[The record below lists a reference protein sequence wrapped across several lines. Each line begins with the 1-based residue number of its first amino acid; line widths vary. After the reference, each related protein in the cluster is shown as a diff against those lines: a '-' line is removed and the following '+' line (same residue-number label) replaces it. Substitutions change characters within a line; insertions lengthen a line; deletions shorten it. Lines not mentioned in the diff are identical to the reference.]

1 MGEARRKRATAQ
13 IVVMESQGFRFHGK
27 FITKIAGY
35 DIPPE
40 SQRHVTDLFY
50 GHIGFAR
57 SLGEALG
64 PEHETR
70 RRAAFHEAGHTVVA
84 AAFGFVP
91 TKAYVTQNNHGAWIG
106 RALFDEKRAPPRET
120 SPCTSPENDW
130 RLAANVIAGF
140 IAETMMVG
148 PRASSSI
155 DEQIIFSVVTA
166 ALTAK
171 LELKLEINTAFVDG
185 TTEVMAILRERR
197 PALHAIGE
205 ALMAEPELGR
215 DRLDPLLAGVFDP
228 GRDRAA
234 EFIARLRDGPS
245 QAVRSFAT
253 LAAFQRQGERM
264 QPTN

>member
-1 MGEARRKRATAQ
+1 MGEARRRRASGQ
-13 IVVMESQGFRFHGK
+13 IVVMESQGFRFHGGL
-27 FITKIAGY
+27 ITKIAGFG
-35 DIPPE
+35 IPLE

-50 GHIGFAR
+50 ERIAFAR

-70 RRAAFHEAGHTVVA
+70 RRAAFHEAGHAVA

-106 RALFDEKRAPPRET
+106 RALFDEKRAPPCET

-155 DEQIIFSVVTA
+155 DEQIIFSVVTG

-197 PALHAIGE
+197 QVLDAVGE
-205 ALMAEPELGR
+205 ALTVEPELGR

-234 EFIARLRDGPS
+234 EFIARLRAGRS
-245 QAVRSFAT
+245 QAVQGFAT